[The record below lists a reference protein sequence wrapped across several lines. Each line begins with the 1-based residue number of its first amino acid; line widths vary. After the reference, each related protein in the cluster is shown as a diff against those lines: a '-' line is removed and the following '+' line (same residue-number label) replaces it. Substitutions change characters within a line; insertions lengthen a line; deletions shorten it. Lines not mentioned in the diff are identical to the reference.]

1 MRSPSNNEGHE
12 IEKFLKKCFDINK
25 KYIHLWT
32 VVPKDCPPSTIQTNI
47 GFKNSS
53 MNSYAKAV
61 IGIATLVGFERFWRK
76 RIQTS
81 KTKMKT
87 CSETSKNTSRT
98 QVDMVF
104 DIRKIFRIRRKNFVK

>member
-47 GFKNSS
+47 GFKKLINDS
-53 MNSYAKAV
+53 
-61 IGIATLVGFERFWRK
+61 TLEVLYRKCQLISPPSLNQIER
-76 RIQTS
+76 
-81 KTKMKT
+81 
-87 CSETSKNTSRT
+87 
-98 QVDMVF
+98 
-104 DIRKIFRIRRKNFVK
+104 